1 LIVTP
6 DNEYWFRKLPI
17 ESINATGDGD
27 AFAAPLTVA
36 LLEKRSWEVPPL
48 LKTTKPGAQ
57 AGLPTRKQVLV
68 LLS

>member
-36 LLEKRSWEVPPL
+36 LLEKRSWEAM
-48 LKTTKPGAQ
+48 GAWGS
-57 AGLPTRKQVLV
+57 AAVV
-68 LLS
+68 EDN